1 MTTYNYN
8 VFTMNF
14 ENRNIYRK
22 NVDAIKESIL
32 QVGFIEER
40 AIIVDESLKI
50 IDGHHRFFAL
60 SELNLP
66 IVYNVRKNATT
77 KEMLFLNSA
86 QRSWSL
92 FDYIELYAKECK
104 PFYTDVLT
112 LINNSS
118 FNSSMA
124 IIVCSKDDGGLAK
137 KIRLGDY
144 IAVNEKKDD
153 LIELILYSKTQ
164 IPFYGKRHFAL
175 ALKTILKKCS
185 NSQIEKIKNNLC
197 SMREQTNTI
206 NYLIT
211 FENIINKG
219 LNAGN
224 RINLTNK

>member
-1 MTTYNYN
+1 MKTYDYN
-8 VFTMNF
+8 AFTMNF
-14 ENRNIYRK
+14 ENRNIYKK

-40 AIIVDESLKI
+40 AIIVDEYLKI

-60 SELNLP
+60 SQLKLP
-66 IVYNVRKNATT
+66 IYYEIRKNATT
-77 KEMLFLNSA
+77 REMLFLNSA

-104 PFYTDVLT
+104 PFYTDVIE

-124 IIVCSKDDGGLAK
+124 MVVCSKDNHSLSK

-144 IAVNEKKDD
+144 IAVNEKKEE
-153 LIELILYSKTQ
+153 LIDLILYSKTQ

-175 ALKTILKKCS
+175 ALKAVLKQCS
-185 NSQIEKIKNNLC
+185 SLQIEKIKNNLS
-197 SMREQTNTI
+197 SMREQTSTT